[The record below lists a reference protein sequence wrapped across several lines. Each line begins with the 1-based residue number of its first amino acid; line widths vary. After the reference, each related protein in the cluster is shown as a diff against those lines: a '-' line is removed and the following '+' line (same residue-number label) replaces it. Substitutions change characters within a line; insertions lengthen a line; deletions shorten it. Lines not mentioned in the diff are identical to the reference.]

1 MNNNSHL
8 GRNYPR
14 VPSRF
19 KREGEPFPNSSW
31 ARERRWHR
39 FVEWLV
45 VVIVAAIGWLG
56 VVLLFSL
63 A

>member
-31 ARERRWHR
+31 ADEGRGRR

-45 VVIVAAIGWLG
+45 VVLGAVALWFT